1 MSPTLLALAPPR
13 TLTLGEFAR
22 LVNGTLRGPADPAR
36 LIRGFTTLEKAG
48 AEDISF
54 LANPKFADSA
64 NASAAGAILIAAGM
78 ELEAQK
84 TRIEVVSVWE
94 AIVLA
99 LRYFC
104 PPGQEEKGIHPTA
117 VISPRAHVQTD
128 VTIGPLAVIES
139 EARIGRGASIGAQC
153 FVGRGAVLGDGVVL
167 HPRATVMA
175 GVELGREVIV
185 HGGAVLGAD
194 GFKYEMIG
202 GRLTKV
208 PQVGTVIIEDQ
219 VEIGANSTIDRASL
233 TETRVGARTKIDNLV
248 HLAHNVSVGSDCII
262 IAQVGVAGST
272 RIGRGCV
279 LAGQVGV
286 ADNVIIGDGVRLGA
300 QSGVKDSILEP
311 GDYLGSPP
319 LPVREQA
326 RVMISIKK
334 LPELFK
340 QVRELAKNF
349 RKDPS

>member
-1 MSPTLLALAPPR
+1 MSPTLLALAPSQQT
-13 TLTLGEFAR
+13 TLAEFAR
-22 LVNGTLRGPADPAR
+22 LVNGTLRGPGRPDQP
-36 LIRGFTTLEKAG
+36 IRGFTTLEKAG
-48 AEDISF
+48 AEEVSF

-64 NASAAGAILIAAGM
+64 NASAAGAILVAAGT
-78 ELEAQK
+78 ELGAHI
-84 TRIEVVSVWE
+84 TRIEVASVWE
-94 AIVLA
+94 AVVSA
-99 LRYFC
+99 LNYFC
-104 PPGQEEKGIHPTA
+104 PPRVEDTGIHPTA
-117 VISPRAHVQTD
+117 VISPQARIED
-128 VTIGPLAVIES
+128 GVTIGPLAVV
-139 EARIGRGASIGAQC
+139 EAQACIGRGAHIGAQC
-153 FVGRGAVLGDGVVL
+153 FVGRGAVIGAGAML
-167 HPRATVMA
+167 HPRVTIQA
-175 GVELGREVIV
+175 GVEIGREAIIHSGV
-185 HGGAVLGAD
+185 VLGAD
-194 GFKYEMIG
+194 GFKYEMIH
-202 GRLTKV
+202 GRLTKI

-233 TETRVGARTKIDNLV
+233 TETRVGARTRIDNLV

-272 RIGRGCV
+272 RIGRGCI

-286 ADNVIIGDGVRLGA
+286 ADNVTITDGVRLGA

-340 QVRELAKNF
+340 QVREVAKTL
-349 RKDPS
+349 RKDSK